1 MFNFFQ
7 ASRNQPQSLEND
19 DSLQLPSRPIAPSFQ
34 SSQRSSA
41 FEVYRKPTPRESISP
56 PDSLATKSIDAPHSH
71 RITNLHKTDSK
82 NLSDVMCHL
91 KEQNQSLITICND
104 LSDELLTVQQK
115 KADLLTKIENECN
128 SSGQHN
134 SLGVGINNQSTV

>member
-1 MFNFFQ
+1 M
-7 ASRNQPQSLEND
+7 
-19 DSLQLPSRPIAPSFQ
+19 
-34 SSQRSSA
+34 
-41 FEVYRKPTPRESISP
+41 YRKPTPRESISP
-56 PDSLATKSIDAPHSH
+56 PDSLATKSQIESSHSH

-104 LSDELLTVQQK
+104 LSEELLTVQQK

-128 SSGQHN
+128 SGHN
-134 SLGVGINNQSTV
+134 SLVNNNQSTV

>member
-1 MFNFFQ
+1 MLAPQ

-19 DSLQLPSRPIAPSFQ
+19 DGLQLPSRPIAPSFQ

-56 PDSLATKSIDAPHSH
+56 PDSLVTKSIDPHS
-71 RITNLHKTDSK
+71 RITTLHKADSK

-115 KADLLTKIENECN
+115 KADLLIKIENECN
-128 SSGQHN
+128 SGHN
-134 SLGVGINNQSTV
+134 SLAIGINNQSTV

>member
-1 MFNFFQ
+1 M
-7 ASRNQPQSLEND
+7 
-19 DSLQLPSRPIAPSFQ
+19 
-34 SSQRSSA
+34 
-41 FEVYRKPTPRESISP
+41 YRKPTPRESISP
-56 PDSLATKSIDAPHSH
+56 PDSLATKSAEHHS

-115 KADLLTKIENECN
+115 RADLLTKIENDCN
-128 SSGQHN
+128 GGHN
-134 SLGVGINNQSTV
+134 SLGVGINNQSIV